1 MKKILRSSRRVR
13 RGERC
18 SYPVVVFLL
27 CTLFSLLPLTAD
39 DYVECTD
46 PIPDEPMDI
55 PGLMEKP
62 VNNVD
67 IRFLSAISLS
77 LELIKAQNV
86 LTHRIN

>member
-1 MKKILRSSRRVR
+1 
-13 RGERC
+13 
-18 SYPVVVFLL
+18 VVLFLL

-67 IRFLSAISLS
+67 IRFLSAIFLF
-77 LELIKAQNV
+77 LEFNQGTNHPNPSNQLQIDLAITSKHHSSTV
-86 LTHRIN
+86 IRI